1 VKAKQQAD
9 ATNTNINFFISI
21 SSGETPRVFELT
33 TLNVF
38 RPQRTTVL
46 FAIVAEPVEK
56 PDARFLALDC
66 HSPPTPV
73 SQSISLDHPGADNRE
88 TTI

>member
-1 VKAKQQAD
+1 M
-9 ATNTNINFFISI
+9 
-21 SSGETPRVFELT
+21 
-33 TLNVF
+33 F

-66 HSPPTPV
+66 HSPPTLV
-73 SQSISLDHPGADNRE
+73 SQCISPDHLTLIIARSNDLKGFSEMHLGKLRIGVISSDE
-88 TTI
+88 